1 MCEHSLVLDFGLE
14 VVNGVGRLDF
24 QSDGLDRQ
32 GLDKDLH
39 ASTKTK
45 GEMKVD
51 VIVREGSAVLHS
63 KDKVERCAG
72 VGRAPRSE
80 SCSIVVGKDGQ

>member
-72 VGRAPRSE
+72 VGWVRSE

>member
-1 MCEHSLVLDFGLE
+1 MREHSLVLDFGLE
-14 VVNGVGRLDF
+14 VVDGVGRLDF
-24 QSDGLDRQ
+24 QSDGLDHQ

-51 VIVREGSAVLHS
+51 VIVREGSAILHS
-63 KDKVERCAG
+63 KDKVECCAG
-72 VGRAPRSE
+72 VGWARSE